1 MSIIDYIAAKL
12 GEIQHGVVLETEVV
26 LVGADEP
33 VAEDRLAGPLTRETL
48 ETGGGEAANDHVD
61 YRDLPLSRH
70 HVTSRGGPNCEGR
83 RKRGVCT

>member
-1 MSIIDYIAAKL
+1 MSIIDHIAAKL
-12 GEIQHGVVLETEVV
+12 GEIQHRVVLEAKVV

-33 VAEDRLAGPLTRETL
+33 IAEDGLAGPLTREAR

-70 HVTSRGGPNCEGR
+70 HITRGP
-83 RKRGVCT
+83 